1 MATFQGDLADMD
13 DYTAAFERRYNNR
26 AAVPEYSQHFDR
38 WTRLSKSARD
48 ELDCDLDIAY
58 GDHPMEKIDIFRAE
72 GRSRALLMFIHGGYW
87 RSMDKRDHSFIATEL
102 VKLGVTVALPNY
114 ALCPSV
120 TVQDIVQQI
129 LRATAW
135 LYRQKP
141 RHGAIGNSLYLAG
154 HSAGGHLAAMMLA
167 AQWPRYGTDL
177 PEKTVEGALSI
188 SGVYD
193 LTPLVHTPSIN
204 SDIRLTDDDAVRLS
218 PAFMPPA
225 SDAPLYVAVGGREI
239 EGFTQQHDLIKSRWA
254 SVIAEDVPCPA
265 DNHFSILDTFA
276 KPESDLFRAA
286 LRMMKV
292 G

>member
-1 MATFQGDLADMD
+1 MD

-26 AAVPEYSQHFDR
+26 AAVPEYAQHFDR
-38 WTRLSKSARD
+38 WTRQSKSARD
-48 ELDCDLDIAY
+48 ELDSDLDIPY

-87 RSMDKRDHSFIATEL
+87 RSLDKRDHSFIATEL

-120 TVQDIVQQI
+120 TLEEIVQQM
-129 LRATAW
+129 LKATAW
-135 LYRQKP
+135 LYRTGSLY
-141 RHGAIGNSLYLAG
+141 GASGNSLYVAG

-167 AQWPRYGTDL
+167 AQWPRYGVDL

-188 SGVYD
+188 SGIYD
-193 LTPLVHTPSIN
+193 LSPIVNVPSVN
-204 SDIRLTDDDAVRLS
+204 NDVRLTEQSAIKLS

-225 SDAPLYVAVGGREI
+225 TDAPLYLAVGGREI
-239 EGFTQQHDLIKSRWA
+239 EGFRQQHEDIKQRWA
-254 SVIAEDVPCPA
+254 PVIAEDVPCPG
-265 DNHFSILDTFA
+265 DNHFSILETFTNPA
-276 KPESDLFRAA
+276 SDLFKAA
-286 LRMMKV
+286 LRMMKI

>member
-1 MATFQGDLADMD
+1 MD

-26 AAVPEYSQHFDR
+26 AAVPEYAQHFDR
-38 WTRLSKSARD
+38 WTRLSKTARD
-48 ELDCDLDIAY
+48 ELDSDLDIAY

-87 RSMDKRDHSFIATEL
+87 RSLDKRDHSFIATEL

-120 TVQDIVQQI
+120 TIEEIVQQM
-129 LRATAW
+129 LKATAW
-135 LYRQKP
+135 LYRTGS
-141 RHGAIGNSLYLAG
+141 RYGAFGNSLYVAG

-167 AQWPRYGTDL
+167 AQWPRYGADL
-177 PEKTVEGALSI
+177 PDKIVEGALSI

-193 LTPLVHTPSIN
+193 LTPIVNVPSVN
-204 SDIRLTDDDAVRLS
+204 TDVRLTEESAIKLS

-225 SDAPLYVAVGGREI
+225 TDAPLYVAVGGKEI
-239 EGFTQQHDLIKSRWA
+239 EGFRQQHDEIKQRW
-254 SVIAEDVPCPA
+254 SQVIAEDVPCPR
-265 DNHFSILDTFA
+265 DNHFSILETFGN
-276 KPESDLFRAA
+276 PESELFKAA

>member
-1 MATFQGDLADMD
+1 MD

-26 AAVPEYSQHFDR
+26 AAVPEYAQHFDR
-38 WTRLSKSARD
+38 WTRQSKSARD
-48 ELDCDLDIAY
+48 ELDSDLDIPY

-87 RSMDKRDHSFIATEL
+87 RSLDKRDHSFIATEL

-120 TVQDIVQQI
+120 TLEEIVQQM
-129 LRATAW
+129 LKATAW
-135 LYRQKP
+135 LYRTGSLY
-141 RHGAIGNSLYLAG
+141 GASGNSLYVAG

-167 AQWPRYGTDL
+167 AQWPRYGADL

-193 LTPLVHTPSIN
+193 LTPIVNVPSVN
-204 SDIRLTDDDAVRLS
+204 NDVRLTEQSAINLS

-225 SDAPLYVAVGGREI
+225 TDAPLYVAVGGREI
-239 EGFTQQHDLIKSRWA
+239 EGFRQQHEEIRQAWA
-254 SVIAEDVPCPA
+254 SVIAEDVACPA
-265 DNHFSILDTFA
+265 DNHFSILDTFTNPA
-276 KPESDLFRAA
+276 SDLFKAA
-286 LRMMKV
+286 LRMMKI

>member
-1 MATFQGDLADMD
+1 MD

-26 AAVPEYSQHFDR
+26 AAVPEYAQHFDR
-38 WTRLSKSARD
+38 WTRQSKSARD
-48 ELDCDLDIAY
+48 ELDSDLDIPY

-87 RSMDKRDHSFIATEL
+87 RSLDKRDHSFIATEL

-120 TVQDIVQQI
+120 TLEEIVQQM
-129 LRATAW
+129 LKATAW
-135 LYRQKP
+135 LYRTGSLY
-141 RHGAIGNSLYLAG
+141 GASGNSLYVAG

-167 AQWPRYGTDL
+167 AQWPRYGADL

-193 LTPLVHTPSIN
+193 LTPIVNVPSVN
-204 SDIRLTDDDAVRLS
+204 NDVRLTEQSAINLS

-225 SDAPLYVAVGGREI
+225 TDAPLYVAVGGREI
-239 EGFTQQHDLIKSRWA
+239 EGFRQQHDEIRQRWA
-254 SVIAEDVPCPA
+254 SVIAEDVACPA
-265 DNHFSILDTFA
+265 DNHFSILDTFTNPA
-276 KPESDLFRAA
+276 SDLFKAA
-286 LRMMKV
+286 LRMMKI

>member
-1 MATFQGDLADMD
+1 MD

-26 AAVPEYSQHFDR
+26 AAVPEYAQHFDR
-38 WTRLSKSARD
+38 WTRLSKTARD
-48 ELDCDLDIAY
+48 ELDSDLDIAY

-87 RSMDKRDHSFIATEL
+87 RSLDKRDHSFIATEL

-120 TVQDIVQQI
+120 TIEEIVQQM
-129 LRATAW
+129 LKATAW
-135 LYRQKP
+135 LYRTGS
-141 RHGAIGNSLYLAG
+141 RYGAFGNSLYVAG

-167 AQWPRYGTDL
+167 AQWPRYGADL
-177 PEKTVEGALSI
+177 PDKIVEGAMSI

-193 LTPLVHTPSIN
+193 LTPIVNVPSVN
-204 SDIRLTDDDAVRLS
+204 TDVRLTEESAIKLS

-225 SDAPLYVAVGGREI
+225 TDAPLYVAVGGKEI
-239 EGFTQQHDLIKSRWA
+239 EGFRQQHDEIKQRW
-254 SVIAEDVPCPA
+254 SQVIAEDVPCPR
-265 DNHFSILDTFA
+265 DNHFSILETFGN
-276 KPESDLFRAA
+276 PESDLFKAA